1 MFFTNLNTYQRC
13 VTCYNDYTKKISEH
27 CRNRMVLMVAKW
39 CTFWDSSFHFC
50 LTEALQS
57 MVVSTAMH
65 VHCLLWN
72 DGVVSFCLFNFLRQ
86 KIDNSLL
93 KTKNKN
99 VGRRI
104 AVIHPSIGLYA
115 TFLFLFFDVICDIL
129 LKNPQQHGMYFLN
142 WQYLLLQWSL
152 HYLIQRVI
160 KWWKGSPLWN

>member
-1 MFFTNLNTYQRC
+1 MQEQNGTHGGKVMYFLRLIFSFLFDRSL
-13 VTCYNDYTKKISEH
+13 TKYGSIYCH
-27 CRNRMVLMVAKW
+27 ACR
-39 CTFWDSSFHFC
+39 
-50 LTEALQS
+50 
-57 MVVSTAMH
+57 
-65 VHCLLWN
+65 CLLWN

-115 TFLFLFFDVICDIL
+115 TFLFLFFGVICDIL
-129 LKNPQQHGMYFLN
+129 LKNPQQHGIYFLN